1 MTTVLAK
8 QISARMKAKNI
19 STIEMEREAGLKA
32 HAVRNILRGH
42 SKRPA
47 VDIVQAIARV
57 LECTIEDLLQGQDI
71 FKEDENEATRDELLT
86 HPYKPGLL
94 METVKFVDAKAK
106 QGMENLSIQQILTCV
121 EEIYLHSLQK
131 EAEKVDQEFGEWF
144 MEIMG

>member
-1 MTTVLAK
+1 MTVLAK

-19 STIEMEREAGLKA
+19 STIELEREAGLKA

-57 LECTIEDLLQGQDI
+57 LDCTIEDLLQGYDI
-71 FKEDENEATRDELLT
+71 FTEDENEATKEEVLNQ
-86 HPYKPGLL
+86 PYKPGLL
-94 METVKFVDAKAK
+94 METVKLVDSKVTKGKHRLTNK
-106 QGMENLSIQQILTCV
+106 QVLICI

-131 EAEKVDQEFGEWF
+131 GTQKVDQDFAEWF
-144 MEIMG
+144 MEMVG